1 MKKYKFIGIG
11 VAALGMVLSIGGA
24 VALYQKAA
32 SPATM
37 GIGAGAHA
45 GASSVADYTING
57 NTGDSAATPF
67 YANAAGNNLVS
78 GGGLSAD
85 YPQIKYEFALGADFD
100 NNVAEQT
107 YVMGKVSVSLT
118 NLDSDYYNKVQ
129 VYASVTGYGDG
140 TIGASSFG
148 TPIINNVLIE
158 SGETNCSGSKVVS
171 VASSGATHKL
181 VVWVKFVVNEVN
193 QLATANMLTIN
204 EKTDLFDLD
213 VSWQDLDANY
223 DACAYIIGT
232 GNMWTPSDE
241 YRMSIDPTKNAWI
254 YRFDNLVGS
263 PSWTECKGAKTNK
276 KAGDGVEGLTISK
289 YSYDPNF
296 SLTNATTYSLLWN
309 EPQENSQLYTE

>member
-1 MKKYKFIGIG
+1 
-11 VAALGMVLSIGGA
+11 
-24 VALYQKAA
+24 
-32 SPATM
+32 
-37 GIGAGAHA
+37 
-45 GASSVADYTING
+45 
-57 NTGDSAATPF
+57 
-67 YANAAGNNLVS
+67 
-78 GGGLSAD
+78 
-85 YPQIKYEFALGADFD
+85 
-100 NNVAEQT
+100 
-107 YVMGKVSVSLT
+107 
-118 NLDSDYYNKVQ
+118 
-129 VYASVTGYGDG
+129 
-140 TIGASSFG
+140 
-148 TPIINNVLIE
+148 
-158 SGETNCSGSKVVS
+158 
-171 VASSGATHKL
+171 
-181 VVWVKFVVNEVN
+181 
-193 QLATANMLTIN
+193 MLTIN